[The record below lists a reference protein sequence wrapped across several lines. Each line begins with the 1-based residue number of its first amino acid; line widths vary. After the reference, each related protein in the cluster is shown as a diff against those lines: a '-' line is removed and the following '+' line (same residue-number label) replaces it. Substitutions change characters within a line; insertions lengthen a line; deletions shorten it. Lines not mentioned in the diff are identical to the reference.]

1 MKLYHVETQENYN
14 ALMKELSEQGYHWP
28 SYDDVLDINEW
39 LSYKSET
46 VINASDNKKELYYGY
61 RDFYISRY
69 PNEEIITYKA
79 KREGHTMTAWLK
91 IFKTFGSKQRK

>member
-1 MKLYHVETQENYN
+1 MSELYE
-14 ALMKELSEQGYHWP
+14 KGYYWT
-28 SYDDVLDINEW
+28 SYDDVFNINEW
-39 LSYKSET
+39 PTYKSET
-46 VINASDNKKELYYGY
+46 VVNANDDKKEISYGY

-91 IFKTFGSKQRK
+91 IFKIFGSKQRK